1 MRHILQYV
9 IDMSCALIFRIYR
22 MHDILIYCIYKEE
35 RDRDERCV
43 LCLCAQYAHS
53 LHHDIFSDFIASCRK
68 PMQLFDCK
76 EKEERGHLVVH
87 SGS

>member
-1 MRHILQYV
+1 MRDVYFV
-9 IDMSCALIFRIYR
+9 Y
-22 MHDILIYCIYKEE
+22 
-35 RDRDERCV
+35 
-43 LCLCAQYAHS
+43 LCAKRAHS
-53 LHHDIFSDFIASCRK
+53 LHHDIFSDFIPSRRK